1 MSARTVLLAG
11 ATGAVGAPMTR
22 ALVGAGYSVLALA
35 RSEGSAQA
43 ARAAGAVPVRADALD
58 RDGLLK
64 AVDGLAADAVIHQLT
79 AMKAPSRRLTE
90 DNPTNVLR
98 SLGSAN
104 LLEAA
109 GVLGA
114 RRFLTQSL
122 VLGYGYHDH
131 GERSVTEEDPFG
143 VRRGSVSD
151 HVITGLVEAEDR
163 LFAADHVDGT
173 ALRYG
178 LFYGPGTWFDPTPGS
193 RPMPVPL
200 NGGGVMSWIHVD
212 DAVSGT
218 LAALEHGRAGEAY
231 NLVDDRPAR
240 FGELAAAA
248 RRGRPGLRLPGWA
261 LRAAVPY
268 LGDLML
274 DTTLRVSNAKA
285 ARDLGWTPR
294 YPDHRAGT
302 AAPAG
307 RTRSAACDESG
318 PVSSGR

>member
-1 MSARTVLLAG
+1 MGPMTVLLAG
-11 ATGAVGAPMTR
+11 ATGAVGGPLTR
-22 ALVGAGYSVLALA
+22 ALVGAGYEVLALA
-35 RSEGSAQA
+35 RSEESAA
-43 ARAAGAVPVRADALD
+43 AVRAFGAEPVRADALD
-58 RDGLLK
+58 RDRLLK

-79 AMKAPSRRLTE
+79 AMKAPSRKLTA

-98 SLGSAN
+98 SRGSAN

-122 VLGYGYHDH
+122 VLGYGYRDH
-131 GERSVTEEDPFG
+131 GERFITEEDPFG
-143 VRRGSVSD
+143 VYRGTVSD
-151 HVITGLVEAEDR
+151 HVVTGLVEAEER
-163 LFAADHVDGT
+163 LFAADHVAGT

-200 NGGGVMSWIHVD
+200 SGGGVMSWIHID
-212 DAVSGT
+212 DAVAGT
-218 LAALEHGRAGEAY
+218 LAALKDGRSGQAY
-231 NLVDDRPAR
+231 NIVDDRPAR
-240 FGELAAAA
+240 FGEVAAAA

-274 DTTLRVSNAKA
+274 ETTLRVSNKKA
-285 ARDLGWTPR
+285 ARDLAWTPR
-294 YPDHRAGT
+294 HRDHRTGM
-302 AAPAG
+302 AAPA
-307 RTRSAACDESG
+307 RSKLPLAG
-318 PVSSGR
+318 

>member
-1 MSARTVLLAG
+1 MGATRVLLAG
-11 ATGAVGAPMTR
+11 ATGAVGQPLTR
-22 ALVGAGYSVLALA
+22 ALVGAGYDVLALA
-35 RSEGSAQA
+35 RSEGSAA
-43 ARAAGAVPVRADALD
+43 AVRAIGATPVRADALD

-64 AVDGLAADAVIHQLT
+64 AVEGLAADAVIHQLT
-79 AMKAPSRRLTE
+79 AMKAPSRKLTA

-98 SLGSAN
+98 STGSAN

-109 GVLGA
+109 GELGA

-122 VLGYGYHDH
+122 VLGYGYRDH
-131 GERSVTEEDPFG
+131 GERFITEEDPFG
-143 VRRGSVSD
+143 VYGGTVAD
-151 HVITGLVEAEDR
+151 HVVTGLVEAEER
-163 LFAADHVDGT
+163 LFSADHVAGT

-200 NGGGVMSWIHVD
+200 SGGGVMSWIHVE
-212 DAVSGT
+212 DAVAGT

-231 NLVDDRPAR
+231 NIVDDRPAR
-240 FGELAAAA
+240 FGEVAAAA
-248 RRGRPGLRLPGWA
+248 RQGRPGLRLPGWA
-261 LRAAVPY
+261 LRTAVPY

-285 ARDLGWTPR
+285 ARELAWTPHHR
-294 YPDHRAGT
+294 DHRAGM

-307 RTRSAACDESG
+307 SRFSA
-318 PVSSGR
+318 